1 MKKDILYEIYDALE
15 DNNVNVL
22 TILLFKLKNVKG
34 KAEDLLY
41 DLVINH
47 RELFNA
53 NTTDT
58 FIDLCTYIGS
68 MENDIYIEDI
78 MSHFKEL
85 LDNDIVT
92 SSVEFPYLLNGI
104 LKSLSYNYETIFCY
118 FIEDG
123 VNKYRVEVTN
133 YLIDAFNSLKKVDID
148 KVYKHNFIDILDS
161 FFTLIEDLDNTKE
174 ENNMFDDDN
183 SKNNLYLKRI
193 RQFCEIVSNK
203 TIYELSDNKYKCIL
217 QTMECITD
225 TKKMNELKAKAIF
238 NKKRRL
244 TNFINIMDE
253 CSDELTNVTIKK
265 IYDEIGVKIG
275 HNYDEDYV
283 TIEVPKK
290 SNKDNKNIV
299 KKILK
304 PDKNS

>member
-68 MENDIYIEDI
+68 MGNDIYIEDI

-85 LDNDIVT
+85 LDNDVIT

-161 FFTLIEDLDNTKE
+161 FFTLI
-174 ENNMFDDDN
+174 
-183 SKNNLYLKRI
+183 
-193 RQFCEIVSNK
+193 
-203 TIYELSDNKYKCIL
+203 
-217 QTMECITD
+217 
-225 TKKMNELKAKAIF
+225 
-238 NKKRRL
+238 
-244 TNFINIMDE
+244 
-253 CSDELTNVTIKK
+253 
-265 IYDEIGVKIG
+265 
-275 HNYDEDYV
+275 
-283 TIEVPKK
+283 
-290 SNKDNKNIV
+290 
-299 KKILK
+299 
-304 PDKNS
+304 